1 MTGRQNTNRKRG
13 TTQPTPFGT
22 PDRAG
27 EQALAA
33 RMGVAFADHYL
44 LRLALTHRSVLSDWS
59 LLSEVDAVVQSNER
73 LEFLGDALLGAVVAD
88 YLYRNNP
95 DADEGS
101 LTRSRVAIVRAETLV
116 RWSRELQL
124 PDCLYLGTGERVT
137 EGARDRM
144 LAGAYEALVGAVY
157 LDQGAK
163 AAYEFVLRF
172 LERDVQAIRQ
182 EESDANPKGRLQ
194 EILQERA
201 IPSPQYMTL
210 EATGPDHARE
220 FTEAVIV
227 EGQQLGVGTGRSKR
241 IAQQEAARQAIIAL
255 EAADS

>member
-1 MTGRQNTNRKRG
+1 
-13 TTQPTPFGT
+13 
-22 PDRAG
+22 
-27 EQALAA
+27 
-33 RMGVAFADHYL
+33 
-44 LRLALTHRSVLSDWS
+44 
-59 LLSEVDAVVQSNER
+59 
-73 LEFLGDALLGAVVAD
+73 
-88 YLYRNNP
+88 
-95 DADEGS
+95 
-101 LTRSRVAIVRAETLV
+101 
-116 RWSRELQL
+116 
-124 PDCLYLGTGERVT
+124 
-137 EGARDRM
+137 M

-163 AAYEFVLRF
+163 SAYEFVLRF

-182 EESDANPKGRLQ
+182 GESDANPKGRLQ